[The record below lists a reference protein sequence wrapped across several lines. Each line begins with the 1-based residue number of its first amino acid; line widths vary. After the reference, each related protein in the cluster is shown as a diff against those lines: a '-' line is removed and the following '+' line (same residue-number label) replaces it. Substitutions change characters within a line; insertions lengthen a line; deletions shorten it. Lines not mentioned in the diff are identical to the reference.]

1 MGKKTSIQFTTS
13 KLRYN
18 METKLLIKFSTLRE
32 RVNCLT
38 NYLLFILPFI
48 ERSTNHMNLN
58 AINSHKTLAICTDQL
73 VSLSAYITL
82 QRHSIELLIGIKVVM
97 ILKTFGNFNMYIM
110 IYSRLE
116 FSTCTVHTKRQMFFF
131 KSKSKYK

>member
-73 VSLSAYITL
+73 VSLSANITL
-82 QRHSIELLIGIKVVM
+82 QRHSIELLERKK
-97 ILKTFGNFNMYIM
+97 LNHDLNFNIYMYINV
-110 IYSRLE
+110 E
-116 FSTCTVHTKRQMFFF
+116 KCKTT
-131 KSKSKYK
+131 